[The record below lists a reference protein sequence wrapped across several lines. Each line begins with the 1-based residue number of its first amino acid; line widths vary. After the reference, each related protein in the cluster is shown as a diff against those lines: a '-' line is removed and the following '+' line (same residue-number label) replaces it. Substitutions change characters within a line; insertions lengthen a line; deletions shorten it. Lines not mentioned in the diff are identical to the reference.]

1 MSSFRHRA
9 AAAGA
14 GVVLDRLLGEPT
26 VRPHPVAAFGGLMQR
41 LEEPLYLDDRAQGAA
56 YLGGGLGC
64 ALVAGG
70 VLGSTTAGTYVA
82 VAGRCLAEEARA
94 VGALLVA
101 GDLDGAR
108 AALPALVGRD
118 TDGLDAEEVSRAV
131 VESVAE
137 NTVDAVVAPA
147 LWGAL
152 GGARGALGHR
162 AVNTLDSMVGHRGG
176 RYEHFGW
183 ASARADDLA
192 AWVPARVT
200 AGLVALV
207 RRSAASS
214 VLLAVRRDA
223 PAHPSPSAGVAEA
236 AFAGALDL
244 RLGGPSRYHG
254 QAEVRPTLGDGRPPG
269 PADIEQACRLL
280 EDVSLAL
287 AGLLAVPLVLHA
299 FLRTAFRVL
308 R

>member
-14 GVVLDRLLGEPT
+14 GIVLDRLLGEPN
-26 VRPHPVAAFGGLMQR
+26 VRPHPVAAFGRLMQR
-41 LEEPLYLDDRAQGAA
+41 LEQPLYLDDRAQGAA
-56 YLGGGLGC
+56 YLGAGLGC

-70 VLGSTTAGTYVA
+70 MLGSTSAGTYVA

-94 VGALLVA
+94 VAALLES

-108 AALPALVGRD
+108 VALPALVGRD
-118 TDGLDAEEVSRAV
+118 TDELGSQEMARAV

-137 NTVDAVVAPA
+137 NAVDAVVAPA

-192 AWVPARVT
+192 AWLPARAT

-207 RRSAASS
+207 RPEAAAA
-214 VLLAVRRDA
+214 VLLTVRRDA

-236 AFAGALDL
+236 AFAAALDL
-244 RLGGPSRYHG
+244 RLGGPSRYRG
-254 QAEVRPTLGDGRPPG
+254 RGEVRPTLGAGRPPTAG
-269 PADIEQACRLL
+269 DIERACCLL
-280 EDVSLAL
+280 EDMSLAL
-287 AGLLAVPLVLHA
+287 AALLAVPLVLH
-299 FLRTAFRVL
+299 TALRVL